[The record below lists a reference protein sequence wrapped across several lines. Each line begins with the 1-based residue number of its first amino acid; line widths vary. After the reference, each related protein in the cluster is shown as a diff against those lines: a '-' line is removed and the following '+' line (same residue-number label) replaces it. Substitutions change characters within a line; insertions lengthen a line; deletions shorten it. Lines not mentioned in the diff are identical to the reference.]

1 MKIEVLGGACAF
13 ARRETVEIS
22 VCEGLFVKP
31 LRLRRQYLSDH
42 AVRCAIGPKERHLKY
57 E

>member
-13 ARRETVEIS
+13 ARRETVEVS

-42 AVRCAIGPKERHLKY
+42 AVGMCKRAEGKAS
-57 E
+57 